1 MPYLIFKSQRD
12 RERERDRCTFEPT
25 TITRPTTICWLK
37 QVRNQLLL
45 LRLSM
50 KIAPKT
56 RVDTP
61 YPVNSPGFSH
71 ENPLPPQLPYFSNEL
86 LLKDACLLLHN
97 PTCSVVHVFSMENMP
112 SKWSWWLLGWS
123 TQFVG
128 TLSLD
133 EIPISW
139 SIVIMFP
146 HLPHREKRQIDINK
160 NGDYIPL
167 PSGDHTWCA
176 GNSCRTLMMFP
187 ASHLWFLPTVISS
200 ITINNH

>member
-1 MPYLIFKSQRD
+1 MFARCSGVSNPQKLESLSIIYIYIYNIYICIYDYICRILYLRA
-12 RERERDRCTFEPT
+12 RETERERDRCTFEPT

-61 YPVNSPGFSH
+61 YPVNSRGFSH

-112 SKWSWWLLGWS
+112 SKWSWWLLG
-123 TQFVG
+123 
-128 TLSLD
+128 
-133 EIPISW
+133 
-139 SIVIMFP
+139 
-146 HLPHREKRQIDINK
+146 
-160 NGDYIPL
+160 
-167 PSGDHTWCA
+167 
-176 GNSCRTLMMFP
+176 
-187 ASHLWFLPTVISS
+187 
-200 ITINNH
+200 